1 MPDCWSNYNL
11 GLIFIEKNSINTAPP
26 IRIAQATEIIIP
38 MMSVFI
44 SGFATTIGG
53 IGGIVV
59 FWIVLL
65 GIIVIAEL
73 FYELDGG
80 GGATAGG
87 GATGVGVSDGGGG
100 GETGVTGGGGF

>member
-11 GLIFIEKNSINTAPP
+11 GLIFIEKNSINTVPP
-26 IRIAQATEIIIP
+26 IRIAQATDIIIP
-38 MMSVFI
+38 TMSVFI
-44 SGFATTIGG
+44 SGFTTTIGG

-80 GGATAGG
+80 GGATGG
-87 GATGVGVSDGGGG
+87 GVTDGGGG